1 MASLQNSPSIHRTL
15 LPNSLPQLGLQKNAV
30 SPVVCRRSISFLVRA
45 ENTSMASTSICQ
57 DTCRRRQMIAVGV
70 VAPWV
75 SILNQSPASFAAES
89 KKGFLSV
96 TDKNDGYSF
105 LYPFGWQEVS
115 IEGQDKVFKDVIE
128 PLESVSVTKI
138 PTNKQDVR
146 DFGSPQEV
154 AQILINKFLA
164 PPTQKTKIIAAAE
177 HEVDGKIY
185 YTFEFTA
192 QAPNYIRHALGA
204 VTVGNGKF
212 FTLTTGANQRR
223 WDKMKDRL
231 ETIIDSFKTF
241 DVLM

>member
-15 LPNSLPQLGLQKNAV
+15 LPNSLPQKNAV
-30 SPVVCRRSISFLVRA
+30 SPVCRRSISFLVRA
-45 ENTSMASTSICQ
+45 ENSSMASTSISQ
-57 DTCRRRQMIAVGV
+57 DNCRRRQMIAVGV

-105 LYPFGWQEVS
+105 VYPFGWQEVS

-138 PTNKQDVR
+138 PTSKQDVR

-177 HEVDGKIY
+177 HDVDGKIY

>member
-1 MASLQNSPSIHRTL
+1 MASLQNSPPFTGHCFPTLSLRRMLCLLYVEEAFRFLYGLRTRLWLPLPFLKVGSSFSAMHNFSFFVYKRHLFYLSL
-15 LPNSLPQLGLQKNAV
+15 LPLEWHVNYN
-30 SPVVCRRSISFLVRA
+30 
-45 ENTSMASTSICQ
+45 
-57 DTCRRRQMIAVGV
+57 CRRRQMIAVGV

-105 LYPFGWQEVS
+105 VYPFGWQEVS
-115 IEGQDKVFKDVIE
+115 IEGRSRLWF
-128 PLESVSVTKI
+128 
-138 PTNKQDVR
+138 PTRGCSN
-146 DFGSPQEV
+146 
-154 AQILINKFLA
+154 LINKFLA

-177 HEVDGKIY
+177 HDVDGKIY

-223 WDKMKDRL
+223 WDKMKQ
-231 ETIIDSFKTF
+231 IGNYH
-241 DVLM
+241 